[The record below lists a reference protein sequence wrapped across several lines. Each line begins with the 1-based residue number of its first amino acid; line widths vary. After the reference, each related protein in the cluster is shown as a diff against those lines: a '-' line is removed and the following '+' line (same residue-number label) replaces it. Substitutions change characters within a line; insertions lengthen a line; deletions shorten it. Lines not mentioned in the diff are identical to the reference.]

1 MTLLTDEN
9 LFGKFVPKPTISKIT
24 LQSSGNPP
32 KRLNP
37 HIDDARTEGV
47 TRTSGIVEG
56 TLDSQSTPDNLKI
69 ILNLSV
75 KDKLRDLQN
84 SWFADVNPMLKNAN
98 GSSGEFDLKNYVTI
112 KVFQSKS
119 QNTSNIILSADDSI
133 EKLKDILVN
142 NVLNIPHA
150 ENTDWKQISLSSMKD
165 PNNVEVISDTSTAVG
180 GPSNLKY
187 YDIPYSMDFERTEK
201 YPDYLCYFV
210 WAEFDLSAIADE
222 FEFDVT
228 GFEDATDL
236 FKDMNFSSQLSHYVA
251 LSSGKV
257 PSTINRFFIDD
268 DAAVN
273 NKGSLWTGPVNQ
285 LSDGRWQTQNQPA
298 YFLKKTRSENT
309 LIQDFRAVDRLNKL
323 NLDFSIVQNS
333 LKGNL
338 SLASKMRTANIN
350 LDPPNKYFTDIMITR
365 DEDENSRFFFSL
377 DVAAIMEKNSPFGNL
392 FVNPGTKQRCLEE
405 TKIISMSL
413 HRIRLKGSPEI
424 GSKPIFGPPLLG
436 KRQPKRFNENNEFL
450 TSFPSSNQ
458 TTENDDLILM
468 ASYDNNDALRYIA
481 FDGQDSSISDITE
494 GIYKGPNP
502 KDGIKCFAGVDKSVR
517 FKTDGYY
524 QYRVVIKFEDGAVNY
539 LISQLESL
547 WTAKQN
553 LSEYYAEASKLG
565 TSHSKNPF
573 TNPHAYDPNA
583 PQPTWDIPEGGIRP
597 GNFNVSA
604 NRFTQEFNKF
614 ATTRVNTGRVDE
626 ATGAPIF
633 TPPWH
638 PNVLRNPPWLSAATT
653 YVDIMNSLSGFNFET
668 SEQADV
674 RSMIGTIK
682 NYMSPETGNIEG
694 ILKVFSLIESL
705 ENIISNAIGR
715 VKSPPGGSAKNI
727 SRQNPNQNPKLL
739 LSGKTVLPMPEK
751 KDTTLKLV
759 KIDHTFNNIFNANLP
774 KDTGINMFTNFTND
788 LVGLRTMTRDNFNSS
803 VANEMAKIF
812 QVSSDTSLYTPEYTF
827 SNTLSRAQFPL
838 SDTSHTYFTP
848 SIIKTTSTSINLNPA
863 DDTAGNYSSWPDKDE
878 WGRVGISDDM
888 SQYQARGS
896 FGVAGRAGDPAN
908 DGDYQWWGVGG
919 LSSKVASFVGS
930 NYNLIALETTSTG
943 EVREPKPATAFD
955 ESVGPRGSFIS
966 RPGDTLIRGENHSYL
981 RENKEALENNKLGYN
996 IFSSITQT
1004 FNKNGKKDMSRYA
1017 PLSPEGYINKAGKD
1031 RHEFSGLPNPVKA
1044 LFVYGDSFQTGQGVG
1059 AGGQQVLTSNAQ
1071 KLFDNGGFGGDESI
1085 KMAMRYLFET
1095 IFVLEV
1101 FVGWQDNRMIEI
1113 WEPFTINNTPT
1124 DRELLC
1130 RFRRYENP
1138 KYGVMG
1144 DNASSLPIYDQYFI
1158 LRRGRWTRTGA
1169 ATEAQTAGEVFG
1181 ELVS

>member
-32 KRLNP
+32 RRLNP

-47 TRTSGIVEG
+47 TRTPGIVEG
-56 TLDSQSTPDNLKI
+56 TLDSQATTDNLKI

-84 SWFADVNPMLKNAN
+84 SWFANVSPMLKSVTP
-98 GSSGEFDLKNYVTI
+98 SSDEFDIKDYVTI

-133 EKLKDILVN
+133 IKLKDILVGGDP
-142 NVLNIPHA
+142 NIPHI
-150 ENTDWKQISLSSMKD
+150 EDTDWKQISLSSMND
-165 PNNVEVISDTSTAVG
+165 PNNVEVINDTSTAVG

-187 YDIPYSMDFERTEK
+187 YDIPYSVTFERTEK

-210 WAEFDLSAIADE
+210 WAEFDLSDIATM
-222 FEFDVT
+222 FDFDIA

-236 FKDMNFSSQLSHYVA
+236 FANMNFSSQLSHYVA
-251 LSSGKV
+251 LSAGKV
-257 PSTINRFFIDD
+257 PSIIDRFFIDE
-268 DAAVN
+268 AAPGI
-273 NKGSLWTGPVNQ
+273 NKGSLWTGPVIQ

-338 SLASKMRTANIN
+338 SLASKMRTANLS
-350 LDPPNKYFTDIMITR
+350 LDPSNKYFTDIMITR

-458 TTENDDLILM
+458 TTENDDLLLI
-468 ASYDNNDALRYIA
+468 ASYGNNVLSYTS
-481 FDGQDSSISDITE
+481 FDDQESSITDLTGEIYE
-494 GIYKGPNP
+494 GISP
-502 KDGIKCFAGVDKSVR
+502 KVGVKHFAGVDKSVR
-517 FKTDGYY
+517 LKTDGYY
-524 QYRVVIKFEDGAVNY
+524 QYRIVIKFEDGAVNY
-539 LISQLESL
+539 LISQLENL

-604 NRFTQEFNKF
+604 NRFTQEFKTF
-614 ATTRVNTGRVDE
+614 AKVQKSKTVAGTTYT
-626 ATGAPIF
+626 

-638 PNVLRNPPWLSAATT
+638 DSLNPISSNPPWLSAATT
-653 YVDIMNSLSGFNFET
+653 YVNIMDSLSGFNFGT
-668 SEQADV
+668 LQQDQNKT
-674 RSMIGTIK
+674 RMIQTIK
-682 NYMSPETGNIEG
+682 NYMSPDTGNIEG

-715 VKSPPGGSAKNI
+715 VKSPPGGSAKNM
-727 SRQNPNQNPKLL
+727 SRQSANQNPKLL

-774 KDTGINMFTNFTND
+774 KDTGINVFTNFTND
-788 LVGLRTMTRDNFNSS
+788 LVGLRTMTRADFDSS
-803 VANEMAKIF
+803 VVNEMMKVF
-812 QVSSDTSLYTPEYTF
+812 QGNNPNNIILRFERNVFGPGAVSFSLYG
-827 SNTLSRAQFPL
+827 
-838 SDTSHTYFTP
+838 TSHTYFTP

-863 DDTAGNYSSWPDKDE
+863 DNVNPGMNSVWPDKDE
-878 WGRVGISDDM
+878 WGRVGIADDM
-888 SQYQARGS
+888 WSGRNEQGESQR
-896 FGVAGRAGDPAN
+896 
-908 DGDYQWWGVGG
+908 G
-919 LSSKVASFVGS
+919 LSDKLLSDKVASFVGS
-930 NYNLIALETTSTG
+930 NYNLISLTIEAGETTDPIPVVSF
-943 EVREPKPATAFD
+943 EN
-955 ESVGPRGSFIS
+955 SIGPRGSK
-966 RPGDTLIRGENHSYL
+966 PNHDDDFN
-981 RENKEALENNKLGYN
+981 REGKNQAYGRRNIQASMTNKLGYG

-1017 PLSPEGYINKAGKD
+1017 PLSPEGYINKAGKN
-1031 RHEFSGLPNPVKA
+1031 RNEFATLPNPVKA
-1044 LFVYGDSFQTGQGVG
+1044 LFAFGNSLAGQGVG
-1059 AGGQQVLTSNAQ
+1059 ELGQQVLTSNAQ
-1071 KLFDNGGFGGDESI
+1071 QLFSNGGFGGSESI

-1113 WEPFTINNTPT
+1113 WEPFTIDNVPDDKNI
-1124 DRELLC
+1124 LC

-1158 LRRGRWTRTGA
+1158 LKSAVG
-1169 ATEAQTAGEVFG
+1169 
-1181 ELVS
+1181 